1 MNDNKELFKRK
12 FGQVEQTG
20 DDMIPGFD
28 IFSLYNSA
36 NITPGYS
43 DFLSKLVLANFLS
56 AKELLDFV
64 RSNMNFQFSFLLSK
78 YI

>member
-43 DFLSKLVLANFLS
+43 DFLSKLVLANFLGT
-56 AKELLDFV
+56 
-64 RSNMNFQFSFLLSK
+64 
-78 YI
+78 